1 MFLAAKIGSVN
12 VSIVTRNG
20 FLIPHEKESNIKI
33 IVYNNNNPVAKSIFN
48 IASQVLTI

>member
-1 MFLAAKIGSVN
+1 MILAAKIGCVN

-33 IVYNNNNPVAKSIFN
+33 IVYNNNNSVAKSIFN